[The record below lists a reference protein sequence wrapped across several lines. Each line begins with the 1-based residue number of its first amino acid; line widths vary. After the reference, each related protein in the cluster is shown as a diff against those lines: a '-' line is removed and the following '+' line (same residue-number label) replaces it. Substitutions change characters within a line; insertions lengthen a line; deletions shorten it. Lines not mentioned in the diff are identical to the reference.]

1 MFSFLTL
8 TIKTTDK
15 DVFKVTK
22 KRVKQGFNLFRVNKK
37 NIRMASSDFVLVF
50 VTVIKK
56 KVVLSYQ
63 KSAKQCCNL
72 VRSQQQEHQ
81 NDVKWCRFDAVI
93 L

>member
-37 NIRMASSDFVLVF
+37 NIRMASSDVVLVF
-50 VTVIKK
+50 VTVKK
-56 KVVLSYQ
+56 KKGCSKLSKKMLNSVVT
-63 KSAKQCCNL
+63 
-72 VRSQQQEHQ
+72 
-81 NDVKWCRFDAVI
+81 
-93 L
+93 